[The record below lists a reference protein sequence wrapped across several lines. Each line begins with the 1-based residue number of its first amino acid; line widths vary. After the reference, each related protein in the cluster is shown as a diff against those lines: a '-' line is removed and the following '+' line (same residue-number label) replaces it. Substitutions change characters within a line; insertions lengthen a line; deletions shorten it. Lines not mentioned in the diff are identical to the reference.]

1 MDTTTETPAEI
12 TADLIGA
19 IEAAWSAIRERHADV
34 PAVVFS
40 LGAGS
45 GDRDGLRLGHFAAAR
60 WQVEGE
66 KAARAEIFV
75 GGEGLQRGED
85 EILTTLLHEAAHA
98 LAHVRGI
105 KDTSDEGRYHNKR
118 FAALAKEVGLTVTQ
132 DGRIGWSP
140 SRLDAGTV
148 AAYPDQLGQLRGALV
163 AWRHAE
169 PARGKSTKR
178 DRNPQA
184 ALCECETP
192 RRIRIMPSALDDG
205 PILCG
210 VCGEEFTF
218 REE

>member
-45 GDRDGLRLGHFAAAR
+45 GDRDSLKLGHFAASR

-66 KAARAEIFV
+66 ANARAEIFV
-75 GGEGLQRGED
+75 GGEGLQRGE
-85 EILTTLLHEAAHA
+85 EGILTTLLHEAAHA
-98 LAHVRGI
+98 LAHLRGI
-105 KDTSDEGRYHNKR
+105 QETSNEGRYHNKR
-118 FAALAKEVGLTVTQ
+118 FAALAKEVGLTVSQ
-132 DGRIGWSP
+132 DGKIGWSV
-140 SRLDAGTV
+140 SRLGAGTV
-148 AAYPDQLGQLRGALV
+148 EAYTEALQRLTAALL

-178 DRNPQA
+178 DRNPKA

-192 RRIRIMPSALDDG
+192 RRIRVMPNALDDG